1 MASDSDFIVMGVDPG
16 LMTGVCLVNF
26 GRDREDP
33 VLMTSKEI
41 EFPEV
46 MLWCSTFMPEAQ
58 RLVAE
63 RFIITPKTGKNSQAP
78 WSLETLGV
86 VRAMS
91 LDNDLELE
99 LQSAAEAKSTVDNP
113 MIKRLGLWHRGGKGH
128 ALDAIRHATTY
139 AIRKGW
145 RHRQLLPSDA

>member
-1 MASDSDFIVMGVDPG
+1 
-16 LMTGVCLVNF
+16 
-26 GRDREDP
+26 
-33 VLMTSKEI
+33 MTSKEV

-58 RLVAE
+58 RLVIE
-63 RFIITPKTGKNSQAP
+63 RFTINAKTIKNSQAP
-78 WSLETLGV
+78 WSLEVIGV

-91 LDNDLELE
+91 LENELNLEF
-99 LQSAAEAKSTVDNP
+99 QSPAEAKSLVDNK
-113 MIKRLGLWHRGGKGH
+113 MIKRLGLWHRGGAGH

-145 RHRQLLPSDA
+145 RHSGLLPKDA

>member
-1 MASDSDFIVMGVDPG
+1 
-16 LMTGVCLVNF
+16 
-26 GRDREDP
+26 
-33 VLMTSKEI
+33 MTSKEI

-58 RLVAE
+58 RLVIE
-63 RFIITPKTGKNSQAP
+63 RFTINAKTIKNSQAP
-78 WSLETLGV
+78 WSLEVIGV

-91 LDNDLELE
+91 LENELNLEF
-99 LQSAAEAKSTVDNP
+99 QSPAEAKSLVDNK
-113 MIKRLGLWHRGGKGH
+113 MIKRLGLWHRGGAGH

-145 RHRQLLPSDA
+145 RHPGLLPKDA